1 MITKKIKNRKI
12 LRLPSI
18 IFALLILLIIGL
30 LAIGNWKMNHK
41 RAELAARV
49 ESLKKEIA
57 DLEKKN
63 EEMQA
68 GLSQKDEEGFLEKE
82 ARERLNLK
90 KPGEEVVVVVPPK
103 EEEETQELKNFWEK
117 FLEKIE
123 FWRDSNTFPFCIQPR
138 YNFCG
143 YNVYPTRQ
151 E

>member
-1 MITKKIKNRKI
+1 M
-12 LRLPSI
+12 SQ
-18 IFALLILLIIGL
+18 
-30 LAIGNWKMNHK
+30 K
-41 RAELAARV
+41 RVELAARV

-103 EEEETQELKNFWEK
+103 EEEGIQESKNFWERWWEEIKSK
-117 FLEKIE
+117 F
-123 FWRDSNTFPFCIQPR
+123 
-138 YNFCG
+138 
-143 YNVYPTRQ
+143 
-151 E
+151 